1 MPTLSEP
8 GARSARFAAACL
20 VVAAG
25 LGCGPAT
32 ESIVHGCVTIDGVP
46 VETGMIRF
54 LRPSGGGPTEG
65 AAIEAGR
72 YRAVVRPGPV
82 VVEIQAFRRA
92 GETRLSPDPAA
103 PPVPILEPL
112 RREQVPAIERT
123 LTPGRNALDFA
134 L

>member
-1 MPTLSEP
+1 MPTHSES
-8 GARSARFAAACL
+8 GARSARLAAACL
-20 VVAAG
+20 VVAAC
-25 LGCGPAT
+25 LGCGQTT
-32 ESIVHGCVTIDGVP
+32 ESTVQGSVTIDGVP

-54 LRPSGGGPTEG
+54 LRPAGRGPTAG

-82 VVEIQAFRRA
+82 FVEIQAFRRA
-92 GETRLSPDPAA
+92 GEMRLSPDPAA

-112 RREQVPAIERT
+112 RREHAPAIERT
-123 LTPGRNALDFA
+123 LTPGRNALDLA

>member
-1 MPTLSEP
+1 MVTPLDRS
-8 GARSARFAAACL
+8 GLRARVAAAWLIAAACL
-20 VVAAG
+20 
-25 LGCGPAT
+25 GCGQTT
-32 ESIVHGCVTIDGVP
+32 ESIVQGSVTIDGVP

-54 LRPSGGGPTEG
+54 LRPAGRGPTAG

-82 VVEIQAFRRA
+82 VVEIKAFRKA
-92 GETRLSPDPAA
+92 GEARLSPDPAA

-112 RREQVPAIERT
+112 RREQAPAIERT

>member
-1 MPTLSEP
+1 MASTSDS
-8 GARSARFAAACL
+8 GGKSARLAVACVFVAACL
-20 VVAAG
+20 
-25 LGCGPAT
+25 GCGQAT
-32 ESIVHGCVTIDGVP
+32 ESIVQGSVTIDGAP

-54 LRPSGGGPTEG
+54 LRPAGSGPTAG
-65 AAIEAGR
+65 AAISAGR

-82 VVEIQAFRRA
+82 LVEIQGFRKA

-112 RREQVPAIERT
+112 RQQPDLPLERT
-123 LTPGRNALDFA
+123 LAPGHNALDFA

>member
-1 MPTLSEP
+1 MATLRER
-8 GARSARFAAACL
+8 GRRSTRLMAAWLIAAACL
-20 VVAAG
+20 
-25 LGCGPAT
+25 GCGRAT
-32 ESIVHGCVTIDGVP
+32 ESVVQGSVTVDGVA

-54 LRPSGGGPTEG
+54 LRPAGGGSTAG

-72 YRAVVRPGPV
+72 YRAVVLPGPV
-82 VVEIQAFRRA
+82 LVEIQAFRKA
-92 GETRLSPDPAA
+92 GEARLSPDPAA

-112 RREQVPAIERT
+112 RLQQARAIERT

>member
-1 MPTLSEP
+1 MAAWLI
-8 GARSARFAAACL
+8 AAACL
-20 VVAAG
+20 
-25 LGCGPAT
+25 GCGRAT
-32 ESIVHGCVTIDGVP
+32 ESVVQGSVTVDGVA

-54 LRPSGGGPTEG
+54 LRPAGGGSTAG

-72 YRAVVRPGPV
+72 YHAVVPPGPV
-82 VVEIQAFRRA
+82 LVEIQAFRKA
-92 GETRLSPDPAA
+92 GEARLSPDPAA

-112 RREQVPAIERT
+112 RPQQAPAIERT